1 MANTFTN
8 IKVQDVTNSGWS
20 AIGSVLNDST
30 QRTIIGMTI
39 ANTTSAVIA
48 VDVRILNDGTP
59 TVIVEAAPV
68 PTGGSL
74 VVIGG
79 DQKLV
84 LVEDDLVQV
93 KSNTAT
99 SADVVMSMLDIT

>member
-8 IKVQDVTNSGWS
+8 IKVQDVTTGWS
-20 AIGSVLNDST
+20 PIGSVLNDST
-30 QRTIIGMTI
+30 QRTIIGMTV
-39 ANTTSAVIA
+39 ANTTSAVIS
-48 VDVRILNDGTP
+48 VDVRILNGSTP

-84 LVEDDLVQV
+84 LVEDDIVQV

-99 SADVVMSMLDIT
+99 SCDVIMSMLDIT